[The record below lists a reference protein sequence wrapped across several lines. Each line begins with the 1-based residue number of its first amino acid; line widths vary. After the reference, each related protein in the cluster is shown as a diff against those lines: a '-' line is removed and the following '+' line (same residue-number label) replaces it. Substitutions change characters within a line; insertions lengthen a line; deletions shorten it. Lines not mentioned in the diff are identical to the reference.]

1 MAFTRWVRSA
11 SQQEL
16 LTAAQTRMAT
26 RAGLAT
32 RKPKG
37 KEVFW
42 QKVYAPVFHR
52 LPTPMRDKVI
62 EIMPGSHRRTWHRP
76 AQASGPAAS
85 VTKAWHIDLEQLAQT
100 VGGSG
105 SETATT
111 SNR

>member
-1 MAFTRWVRSA
+1 MAFTRWVRTV

-16 LTAAQTRMAT
+16 LTAAQTRMAV
-26 RAGLAT
+26 RSGLPI

-52 LPTPMRDKVI
+52 LPAPLRDKVI
-62 EIMPGSHRRTWHRP
+62 EVMPGSHRRTWHHP

-85 VTKAWHIDLEQLAQT
+85 VIKAWPLDPERLAQT
-100 VGGSG
+100 VLRAG
-105 SETATT
+105 SETART
-111 SNR
+111 